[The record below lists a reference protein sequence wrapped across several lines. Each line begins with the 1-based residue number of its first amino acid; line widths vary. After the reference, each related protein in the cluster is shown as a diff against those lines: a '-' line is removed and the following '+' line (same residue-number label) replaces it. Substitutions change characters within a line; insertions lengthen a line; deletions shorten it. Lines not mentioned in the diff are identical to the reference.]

1 MSTLLASIAIAAEP
15 ASILYIVTGAAGL
28 AIAGLRK
35 STRAPKPPSTPM
47 LFCSRDS
54 RATLKDLN
62 LL

>member
-1 MSTLLASIAIAAEP
+1 MPTLLSSIVFAAEP
-15 ASILYIVTGAAGL
+15 ASIFYIATGAVGF

-35 STRAPKPPSTPM
+35 SGRATKPSSTAM

-54 RATLKDLN
+54 RANLKDLN

>member
-1 MSTLLASIAIAAEP
+1 MSTLLSSIVFASEP
-15 ASILYIVTGAAGL
+15 ASILYIVTGAVGF

-35 STRAPKPPSTPM
+35 SSRTAKSSSTPM